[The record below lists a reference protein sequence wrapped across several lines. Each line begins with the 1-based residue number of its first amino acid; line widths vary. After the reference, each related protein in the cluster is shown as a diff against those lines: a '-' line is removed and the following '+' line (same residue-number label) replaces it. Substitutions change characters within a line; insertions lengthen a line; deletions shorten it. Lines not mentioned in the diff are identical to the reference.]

1 VTEEELIQQFKQYR
15 DARNKHRWTALLSAI
30 GGRQM
35 PSPMQQQ
42 LQQGALQNQVLQEM
56 HESGRVQQRGADAYD
71 RALIQEQQRNY
82 RKQMDYQ
89 RALMQQRMQNSRAAA
104 SRELRM
110 ALKRYDALN
119 KVSGNKI
126 DPQVKMQIDTLL
138 RDYSATKAGG
148 MPSFLAMVREENP
161 RVTDMKSAVKYGLQN
176 PDSEFHEGAL
186 AEMREGVQS
195 IIVASG
201 IPATQRRLALQ
212 YFEQQLGGQDSRAM
226 FPEVASAIDALNQ
239 EADAESVQYEQAMHE
254 AEAAL
259 FPHMDQSDPAVPE
272 LRRQHAAMG
281 GGGGG
286 GGGSHPTGPHYDR
299 KPDGSLEYI
308 VPPSQPAAPA
318 PEGTMTPDGGAMV
331 DGATYSPDEV
341 AMGDMGVDLLE
352 DPQSR
357 SAQLFDQIEAYS
369 SEPKYAQM
377 RNELMG
383 SEDFQQ
389 YKRSR
394 GYQNDDFAFKEW
406 GREMKRKYKDSI
418 KEDKRR
424 KRQNMQA
431 GLVAGV
437 GPQRGVTK
445 PPPVFGGNKTAT
457 EDV

>member
-35 PSPMQQQ
+35 PDPMQQQ

-71 RALIQEQQRNY
+71 RALLQEQQRNY

-126 DPQVKMQIDTLL
+126 DPQVKMQIDALL
-138 RDYSATKAGG
+138 RDYSATKADG

-186 AEMREGVQS
+186 AEMKEGVES

-201 IPATQRRLALQ
+201 IPTTQRRLALQ
-212 YFEQQLGGQDSRAM
+212 YFEQQLGGQDSRAL

-239 EADAESVQYEQAMHE
+239 EADAEAAQYKQAQYEADQ
-254 AEAAL
+254 AL
-259 FPHMDQSDPAVPE
+259 FSHMDPSDPAVPE
-272 LRRQHAAMG
+272 LQRQHAAMG

-286 GGGSHPTGPHYDR
+286 GGYENAGPFYPEGV
-299 KPDGSLEYI
+299 KGQS
-308 VPPSQPAAPA
+308 PPQPAAPA
-318 PEGTMTPDGGAMV
+318 PEGAMTPDGGAMV

-341 AMGDMGVDLLE
+341 AMGDMGVNLLE

-389 YKRSR
+389 YKRAR